1 MPTMPEGSEHLA
13 ESLHE
18 LRRENERLRGQV
30 HELRVEQRQLTV
42 RMLHLAQLY
51 TASCRLHEPEERRVL
66 AEAIG
71 EIIKDLI
78 GSETFAL
85 FELAPGASALS
96 LLTCMG
102 VDPEPLRSVPVAEG
116 GPIGRVAHTGTL
128 WVAETPPAR
137 ESEPSACIPLKSGGR
152 VYGVVAIFGLL
163 PHRPDCFTPADRA
176 FFELLETQ
184 AGRALHFSFLDVTE
198 APLSEPR
205 PSLFP
210 RSSTP

>member
-1 MPTMPEGSEHLA
+1 MPTMPEGSQHSA
-13 ESLHE
+13 ESLYE

-30 HELRVEQRQLTV
+30 HSLRAEQQQLTM

-78 GSETFAL
+78 GSEAFAIL
-85 FELAPGASALS
+85 ELAPGASGLS

-102 VDPEPLRSVPVAEG
+102 VDPEPLRHVPLAE

-128 WVAETPPAR
+128 WMAESAPAR
-137 ESEPSACIPLKSGGR
+137 ESEPSVCIPLKSGGR
-152 VYGVVAIFGLL
+152 VYGVVAIFQLL
-163 PHRPDCFTPADRA
+163 PHRPDRFTPADRA

-198 APLSEPR
+198 TPPSEPP
-205 PSLFP
+205 PSVP
-210 RSSTP
+210 SGGTPP

>member
-1 MPTMPEGSEHLA
+1 MATMTEGPEHPTEQLE
-13 ESLHE
+13 E

-30 HELRVEQRQLTV
+30 HELRAEQQQLTV
-42 RMLHLAQLY
+42 RMLQLAQLY
-51 TASCRLHEPEERRVL
+51 TASCRLHEPEERRML

-78 GSETFAL
+78 GSEAFAI
-85 FELAPGASALS
+85 FELAPGAPELS

-102 VDPEPLRSVPVAEG
+102 VDEEPLRRVPVAE

-128 WVAETPPAR
+128 WVAETPPTR

-152 VYGVVAIFGLL
+152 VYGVVAIFRLL

-184 AGRALHFSFLDVTE
+184 AGRALHFSFLET
-198 APLSEPR
+198 
-205 PSLFP
+205 
-210 RSSTP
+210 